1 MPIDKADANHDHS
14 HLLMDLLY
22 PLTNEIS
29 SEVSCNKLSCNEMS
43 VTNCRVTKC
52 RSNEMSVTNCRVT
65 KCRVYKC
72 RVTKCRYPQIFS
84 HVSIFNNNSIL
95 KGRWL
100 Q

>member
-52 RSNEMSVTNCRVT
+52 R
-65 KCRVYKC
+65 VYKC